1 MPEQVVEDAVSTLRL
16 LSERLQGIANKI
28 VTTEYALE
36 IRSVAGALDAEA
48 ERLAAALADQPG
60 EGGGSGLLARGGEA

>member
-1 MPEQVVEDAVSTLRL
+1 MPKQIVEESVSTLRS
-16 LSERLQGIANKI
+16 LSERLQSLANKI

-48 ERLAAALADQPG
+48 ERLAGAPAEGAE